1 MDQSKYTVSTQ
12 FSLAPSHIESLVL
25 LYQPVFA
32 FPALSLYMTLYEIG
46 KVEKEVS
53 IQRLSHTLALK
64 RDDLS
69 RYRIELERF
78 GLLRTYESDHITMEV
93 LAPLEPADFILHP
106 TYARLFTI
114 VMGHDLFID
123 YAHRFRKQ
131 VHFEGT
137 DITHG
142 FDLSRLAIWDEGLEQ
157 NFMKEETY
165 AEQVSS
171 QYNVEAFFANLPL
184 RQFPSELRTEAT
196 KKVVGSL
203 GSLYNLSFSELRAAL
218 YAATNFQTLTFNER
232 KFRYFLEEKHGDLSL
247 DQVSDPYEL
256 DPVSF
261 LKHIQKHD
269 YVVQADRNLIQ
280 SLSHNFKFNDAV
292 INVLLEYVLEINHN
306 QLNRAYVEKIA
317 SVWKRDQVNTKEA
330 AIAQIK
336 GQDEKVEAKKNQAKV
351 KRHIPIP
358 EYNKDVSI
366 DEDVDAL
373 KAELYEM
380 LGKGE
385 KK

>member
-1 MDQSKYTVSTQ
+1 MDQSKYSVSTQ
-12 FSLAPSHIESLVL
+12 FSLAPNHLESLIL

-32 FPALSLYMTLYEIG
+32 HPALSLYMTLYEIG
-46 KVEKEVS
+46 KVEKEVA
-53 IQRLSHTLALK
+53 IQRLSHTLDVK

-78 GLLRTYESDHITMEV
+78 GLLRTYQSDHLTIEV

-123 YAHRFRKQ
+123 YAHRFRKNN
-131 VHFEGT
+131 HFEGE
-137 DITHG
+137 DITHS
-142 FDLSRLAIWDEGLEQ
+142 FDLSRLAIWDEGLEK
-157 NFMKEETY
+157 NFMREETY
-165 AEQVSS
+165 AKEVSS

-184 RQFPSELRTEAT
+184 RQFPAELRTEAT

-232 KFRYFLEEKHGDLSL
+232 KFRFIIEEKHGDLSIE
-247 DQVSDPYEL
+247 QVQDAYEL
-256 DPVSF
+256 DPISF

-280 SLSHNFKFNDAV
+280 SLTHNFKFNDEV
-292 INVLLEYVLEINHN
+292 INVLLEYVLKVNHN

-317 SVWKRDQVNTKEA
+317 SVWKRDQVTTKEEA
-330 AIAQIK
+330 QAQIS
-336 GQDEKVEAKKNQAKV
+336 GQDEKVASKKRQAQV
-351 KRHIPIP
+351 KRHVPIP
-358 EYNKDVSI
+358 EYSKDETI

-385 KK
+385 QS